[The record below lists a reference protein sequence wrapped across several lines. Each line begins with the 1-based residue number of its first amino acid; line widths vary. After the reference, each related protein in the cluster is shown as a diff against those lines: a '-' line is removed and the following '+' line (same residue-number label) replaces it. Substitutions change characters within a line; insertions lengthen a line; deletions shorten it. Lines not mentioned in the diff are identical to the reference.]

1 MKALHETMRW
11 YGPKDV
17 VQLSDIRQAGAT
29 GVVTALHD
37 IPNGAIWPRDAILE
51 RKQLIEAAGLQWLV
65 VESVPVHEDIK
76 TRTGNFAAYIDN
88 YKKTIENLASA
99 GIKII
104 CYNFMPVLDWT
115 RTDLA
120 YELSDGSLALRFQ
133 LIALAAFDCFL
144 LNRVEAQNDYD
155 VATLKEAEMYF
166 SALDEDDKKRLSN
179 TILAGLPGAEE
190 GYSLSDFK
198 LALDRYANID
208 SKDLAENLSN
218 FLGEI
223 IPVAEAFDVKMA
235 IHPDD
240 PPFPI
245 LGLPRVVSTADDIER
260 ILKKPQSPSNGI
272 TFCAGSFGVR
282 EDNNLPDM
290 VDLFGDRIYFAHLR
304 STMRDKRG
312 SFYEAHH
319 LGGDVPMYE
328 VVRKLMLKNSERIE
342 PIPMRPD
349 HGHQLMDDL
358 EKTSNPGY
366 SAIGRLKGLAELRG
380 LMYAIAHQA
389 S

>member
-304 STMRDKRG
+304 STMRDKSG